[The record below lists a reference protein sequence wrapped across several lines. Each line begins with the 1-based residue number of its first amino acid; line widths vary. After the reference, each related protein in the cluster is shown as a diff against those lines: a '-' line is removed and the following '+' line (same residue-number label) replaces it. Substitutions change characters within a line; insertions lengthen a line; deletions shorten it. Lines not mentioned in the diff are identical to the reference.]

1 MRLPYRGDS
10 LQASRDRVSSYWRRA
25 GWRYAKRLGRFAAFG
40 PGAVAAAGLANF
52 FTRIPDMPRD
62 MRLAKRARV
71 GPSGEQAPTEY
82 DVTSYLQYKR
92 LAKAFA
98 GRRMNPYSKIRTI
111 VNSHVQ
117 EVVERWQAA
126 GNPALGSYSTNG
138 TVILGANP
146 TADPEQADLPV
157 YFFDVTSVLNDRGP
171 NPGFQPMVCS
181 RLRRGVDG
189 NFVNTT
195 NPGTGAGTGAT
206 NQWSVERAA
215 TQIFSAGDKTFL
227 EWLDIRMVLYGARAR
242 SSTVFV
248 EMWQFDDV
256 RSAPQVYA
264 SNDGGVSFTP
274 DTDSGHDQ
282 QTFNQFWNAKLDTMI
297 GTGIAYRGLRTDTKG
312 CRVLYSKRFEFN
324 PTLSVETDTSGH
336 MCKFN
341 LKYDINK
348 LCRYDWNNPFDVNTL
363 TERLDDPN
371 LFVATTR
378 AKHTPHTHPKGRV
391 FMVVRGNVMG
401 ISTVANPSP
410 TDLFPSFDLVLRRK
424 RSDLKL

>member
-1 MRLPYRGDS
+1 
-10 LQASRDRVSSYWRRA
+10 
-25 GWRYAKRLGRFAAFG
+25 
-40 PGAVAAAGLANF
+40 
-52 FTRIPDMPRD
+52 
-62 MRLAKRARV
+62 
-71 GPSGEQAPTEY
+71 
-82 DVTSYLQYKR
+82 
-92 LAKAFA
+92 
-98 GRRMNPYSKIRTI
+98 
-111 VNSHVQ
+111 
-117 EVVERWQAA
+117 
-126 GNPALGSYSTNG
+126 
-138 TVILGANP
+138 
-146 TADPEQADLPV
+146 
-157 YFFDVTSVLNDRGP
+157 
-171 NPGFQPMVCS
+171 MVCS
-181 RLRRGVDG
+181 RLRRGTDG

-227 EWLDIRMVLYGARAR
+227 EWLDIRMVLYGARSR